1 MESCHSDHT
10 AGNLAYKQGV
20 RINVF
25 TGLAGAR
32 MHDRWQLF
40 LACPGKVISIK
51 MIKV

>member
-32 MHDRWQLF
+32 MHERWQLF
-40 LACPGKVISIK
+40 WHVQGK
-51 MIKV
+51 